1 MKTINDGKSYFYHI
15 IFCMIACAFSLTGC
29 VKEIDRT
36 EDGQTFYFKI
46 EEDLREFD
54 FMKTKGVLSDI
65 FCIDENGIGNVA
77 VYAYDLG
84 SGMYHTS
91 CYIENYTGTE
101 PCKLELRRNSQYKI
115 FAIVN
120 MGKPD
125 TAPADMTDMENYV
138 HKIGTWK
145 ETVDRY
151 GFLPMS
157 GNTTIDTEAG
167 KSFTVFVK
175 RLVAEINMN
184 YTASEGLG
192 IRPDSVKII
201 NAPLEISPFADNR
214 PVSYGEGDRG
224 TESDIEIF
232 ADGGSIRM
240 FMLENMN
247 YGTGAPVAPTVQ
259 DAGIP
264 GPDNLSYIEFYGR
277 IINSTGII
285 SGNIK
290 YRILLDFDIERNKKY
305 NINFSVTP
313 EGIYEDSWRVTVSD
327 AVFEMGS
334 DIYMVENSEM
344 TYGIPAQE
352 YTGVTY
358 ASGDESIVRYA
369 GGKLYSGKPGKTT
382 LTATSENPDAYG
394 MINVTVLSTE
404 EDDVTVSDCE
414 ALLGMECDIPFKAD
428 NGKRLTISGS
438 AWNLDMDISEDNDG
452 DVRVAE
458 NNLVRLEYD
467 PVGTDDKKITV
478 LVKDLK
484 LGVDE
489 TYKGVIET
497 ITGRKEEFDIT
508 ATIPEL
514 NIMCRTNQLTVN
526 GRSEKLYLYLSHDG
540 KMLKRADFDSDIYN
554 RFYQNIAHVSDFET
568 TRHIKVE
575 QTFDQYIFDVYGIAA
590 DGSGS
595 YTGTLRFRLKGALGS
610 NAKGSAEY
618 MMIVNP

>member
-1 MKTINDGKSYFYHI
+1 
-15 IFCMIACAFSLTGC
+15 
-29 VKEIDRT
+29 
-36 EDGQTFYFKI
+36 
-46 EEDLREFD
+46 
-54 FMKTKGVLSDI
+54 
-65 FCIDENGIGNVA
+65 
-77 VYAYDLG
+77 
-84 SGMYHTS
+84 
-91 CYIENYTGTE
+91 
-101 PCKLELRRNSQYKI
+101 
-115 FAIVN
+115 
-120 MGKPD
+120 
-125 TAPADMTDMENYV
+125 
-138 HKIGTWK
+138 
-145 ETVDRY
+145 
-151 GFLPMS
+151 
-157 GNTTIDTEAG
+157 
-167 KSFTVFVK
+167 
-175 RLVAEINMN
+175 
-184 YTASEGLG
+184 
-192 IRPDSVKII
+192 
-201 NAPLEISPFADNR
+201 
-214 PVSYGEGDRG
+214 
-224 TESDIEIF
+224 
-232 ADGGSIRM
+232 
-240 FMLENMN
+240 
-247 YGTGAPVAPTVQ
+247 
-259 DAGIP
+259 
-264 GPDNLSYIEFYGR
+264 
-277 IINSTGII
+277 
-285 SGNIK
+285 
-290 YRILLDFDIERNKKY
+290 
-305 NINFSVTP
+305 
-313 EGIYEDSWRVTVSD
+313 
-327 AVFEMGS
+327 MGS

-382 LTATSENPDAYG
+382 LTAISENPDAYG

-414 ALLGMECDIPFKAD
+414 VLLGIECDIPFKAD

-438 AWNLDMDISEDNDG
+438 AWSLDMDISEDNDG

-467 PVGTDDKKITV
+467 PAGTDDKKITV

-497 ITGRKEEFDIT
+497 ITGRKEEFEIT

-514 NIMCRTNQLTVN
+514 HIMCRTNQLTVN

-575 QTFDQYIFDVYGIAA
+575 QTFDQYIFDVYGIAT

>member
-1 MKTINDGKSYFYHI
+1 M
-15 IFCMIACAFSLTGC
+15 
-29 VKEIDRT
+29 
-36 EDGQTFYFKI
+36 
-46 EEDLREFD
+46 
-54 FMKTKGVLSDI
+54 
-65 FCIDENGIGNVA
+65 
-77 VYAYDLG
+77 
-84 SGMYHTS
+84 
-91 CYIENYTGTE
+91 
-101 PCKLELRRNSQYKI
+101 
-115 FAIVN
+115 
-120 MGKPD
+120 
-125 TAPADMTDMENYV
+125 
-138 HKIGTWK
+138 
-145 ETVDRY
+145 DRY

-192 IRPDSVKII
+192 IIPDSVKII
-201 NAPLEISPFADNR
+201 NAPLEISPFADNK

-247 YGTGAPVAPTVQ
+247 YGAGAPVAPTVQ

-277 IINSTGII
+277 ITNSTGII
-285 SGNIK
+285 SGDIK

-382 LTATSENPDAYG
+382 LTAISENPDAYG

-414 ALLGMECDIPFKAD
+414 VLLGIECDIPFKAD

-438 AWNLDMDISEDNDG
+438 AWSLDMDISEDNDG

-467 PVGTDDKKITV
+467 PAGTDDKKITV

-489 TYKGVIET
+489 TYKGIIET

-575 QTFDQYIFDVYGIAA
+575 QTFDQYIFDVYGIAT

-595 YTGTLRFRLKGALGS
+595 YTGTLRFRLKGGLGS